1 MNTTTLPEQPADLLF
16 PGDLVWMIEPADS
29 LEWQV
34 DEYANAGLLLTT
46 DPATNRGLVAWFDHD
61 ARMIR
66 QWWFDGARVE
76 RRLESEGVYTFDRVW
91 AKQEW
96 AAA

>member
-1 MNTTTLPEQPADLLF
+1 MATPSVHSDTTALLF

-66 QWWFDGARVE
+66 Q
-76 RRLESEGVYTFDRVW
+76 
-91 AKQEW
+91 
-96 AAA
+96 